1 MQLPDNS
8 AFFDLSPAQK
18 RVWLVSQTAESSVA
32 YNIPCC
38 YVIEGEL
45 DVEAFRSAFLA
56 VIERHESLRS
66 VFSIRGNDVKQQT
79 KPLQKE
85 TVGFTVTDLRGH
97 ADAAAHLAKET
108 DALALQPFDLEHD
121 VLIRARL
128 FRTGDESHLFAV
140 VMHHVAADGYS
151 FGILMSDLFFAYLGN
166 GFPPLKRSFRA
177 SIEAQNEFLNGEA
190 IKKQED
196 FWLGMFETKPEAL
209 ELPLDFPRPGIQTFE
224 AENVYFTCSPEGT
237 ARIRQLVRSERT
249 TLFIF
254 LLSVLKLF
262 LHKASRQSDLV
273 VGVPFSARNP
283 NNNEHI
289 GMFVNTL
296 PIRSEVKTDQSFTE
310 YLKTLTSVVFKA
322 YDHQDYPFEKLF
334 EQLKLKRDLSRNPL
348 FDVMFV
354 LHEKDK
360 PVHVPGL
367 SVSGQEYDSKACPFD
382 MLVEVSD
389 EGEELVF
396 RLQYTTGL
404 FRPATIERFARHLQ
418 QLLQAIL
425 EDTRI
430 AVRDIDLISKA
441 ERQQLLYEFNDTA
454 AGYPHDKTVIGL
466 FEDQVERTPGHIAV
480 VFAGQQLAYRELD
493 NRANQLAH
501 YLISKSAGKEKYIPV
516 CLDRSPEMIVAVL
529 GILKA
534 GCAYVPIDPEYPKE
548 RIAYMLHDTGAG
560 ILVGSRSLPQLAD
573 LSIEIIDPGA
583 DRSAINRESET
594 KPGSLCSPSSLA
606 YVIYT
611 SGSTGRPK
619 GVEMEH
625 GAMVNMLTW
634 QEKQFKNKQRRVLQ
648 FASLGFDVS
657 FQEIFSTLC
666 SGSSLCLIDSERR
679 KDMPELMPYIKEH
692 GITHLFLPYIVLK
705 SLAEYIGLNP
715 TYSLEVEELII
726 AGEQMKLSEEI
737 RNLLGASRCTLINHY
752 GPTEAHVVSS
762 YTVNEGSGLLPP
774 IGKPIDN
781 IRLHV
786 LDEHNRL
793 CPVGI
798 PGELHIAGVQL
809 ARGYLNQP
817 ERTAEKFVSISLDG
831 GPGERFYKTGDLCR
845 WRDDGNLEYLGRVD
859 DQLKIRG
866 FRIEPGE
873 IENVL
878 RQSGMVNDAVV
889 VANKDGGEIKLVA
902 YFTST
907 ESVSTLQ
914 LRKRIGKMLPAYYM
928 PAFFIR
934 LDEIPLNAS
943 GKVNRK
949 YLESLPLAAPS
960 GNWFTPPA
968 TEWEI
973 KLASIWKEVLSI
985 DKVSSTDDFFSLGG
999 SSILL
1004 IRTMALIQSRLG
1016 VKLAMRDFMNQSLGH
1031 VAAVCEG
1038 REEKFEV

>member
-38 YVIEGEL
+38 YIIEGKL
-45 DVEAFRSAFLA
+45 DAEAFHAAFFE

-66 VFSIRGNDVKQQT
+66 IFSIRGNDVMQQT
-79 KPLQKE
+79 RSLQKE
-85 TVGFTVTDLRGH
+85 AVDFTMGDLRGNE
-97 ADAAAHLAKET
+97 DAPARIAKET
-108 DALALQPFDLEHD
+108 DALALQPFDLEND

-128 FRTGDESHLFAV
+128 FRTADESHLFAV
-140 VMHHVAADGYS
+140 VMHHIAADGYS
-151 FGILMSDLFFAYLGN
+151 YGILMSDLFHFYSGN
-166 GFPPLKRSFRA
+166 SLPPLTRSFRA
-177 SIEAQNEFLNGEA
+177 SIEAQNEFLNSEA
-190 IKKQED
+190 IRKQED
-196 FWLGMFETKPEAL
+196 FWLRMFTTTPEAL

-224 AENVYFTCSPEGT
+224 ADNIYITCSAEETG
-237 ARIRQLVRSERT
+237 RIRQLVRSERT

-262 LHKASRQSDLV
+262 LHKASRQNDIV

-283 NNNEHI
+283 GDNEHV

-296 PIRSEVKTDQSFTE
+296 PIRSEVRADLPFKE
-310 YLKTLTSVVFKA
+310 YLKTLTSIVFEA

-367 SVSGQEYDSKACPFD
+367 SISGQEYDSKACPFD

-389 EGEELVF
+389 EGEELLF
-396 RLQYTTGL
+396 RLQYATGL
-404 FRPATIERFARHLQ
+404 FRAATIERFARHLQ
-418 QLLQAIL
+418 QLLHAIL
-425 EDTRI
+425 EDPRI
-430 AVRDIDLISKA
+430 RILDIDLVSKA
-441 ERQQLLYEFNDTA
+441 ERHQLLCEFNDTRA
-454 AGYPHDKTVIGL
+454 DYPRNKTVIDL
-466 FEDQVERTPGHIAV
+466 FEDQAERTPGHIAV
-480 VFAGQQLAYRELD
+480 VSGEQQLTYCQLD

-501 YLISKSAGKEKYIPV
+501 YLIRRSAGKGKYIPV
-516 CLDRSPEMIVAVL
+516 CLERSPEMIVAVL

-534 GCAYVPIDPEYPKE
+534 GCAYVPVDPEYPRE
-548 RIAYMLHDTGAG
+548 RIAYMLNDIGAG
-560 ILVGSRSLPQLAD
+560 ILVGSHSIPQLAGLD
-573 LSIEIIDPGA
+573 MDIIDPVA
-583 DRSAINRESET
+583 DGPAISREPET

-625 GAMVNMLTW
+625 GALVNMLTW
-634 QEKQFKNKQRRVLQ
+634 QEKSFANKQRRVLQ

-666 SGSSLCLIDSERR
+666 SGSSLCLIDAERR
-679 KDMPELMPYIKEH
+679 KDMPELMAHVKEH

-705 SLAEYIGLNP
+705 SLAEYTMLNP
-715 TYSLEVEELII
+715 AYSLDVEELII

-737 RNLLGASRCTLINHY
+737 RYLLRASRCTLINHY

-762 YTVNEGSGLLPP
+762 YTVTEDSGFLPP

-831 GPGERFYKTGDLCR
+831 EPWERCYKTGDLCR

-878 RQSGMVNDAVV
+878 RQSGLVNDAVV
-889 VANKDGGEIKLVA
+889 VANKDAGEIKLVA

-914 LRKRIGKMLPAYYM
+914 LRKQIGKMLPGYYM
-928 PAFFIR
+928 PAFFVR
-934 LDEIPLNAS
+934 LEEIPLNAS

-949 YLESLPLAAPS
+949 LLQSLPLAAPS

-973 KLASIWKEVLSI
+973 KLAAVWKEVLSI
-985 DKVSSTDDFFSLGG
+985 DKVSTTDDFFSLGG

-1016 VKLAMRDFMNQSLGH
+1016 VKLTMRDFMNQSLAH
-1031 VAAVCEG
+1031 VAAMCG
-1038 REEKFEV
+1038 RKGEKFEV

>member
-32 YNIPCC
+32 YNIPCY
-38 YVIEGEL
+38 YVIDGKL
-45 DVEAFRSAFLA
+45 DAEAFRSAFFA

-66 VFSIRGNDVKQQT
+66 IFSIQGNDVRQET
-79 KPLQKE
+79 KPLQE
-85 TVGFTVTDLRGH
+85 DAVDFAMADLRGNEV
-97 ADAAAHLAKET
+97 APARLANQT
-108 DALALQPFDLEHD
+108 DALALQPFDLEND

-128 FRTGDESHLFAV
+128 FRTADESHLFIV
-140 VMHHVAADGYS
+140 VMHHIAADGYS
-151 FGILMSDLFFAYLGN
+151 FGILMSDLFRLYSGDSL
-166 GFPPLKRSFRA
+166 PPLKTSFRTT
-177 SIEAQNEFLNGEA
+177 IEAQNNFLNSEA

-196 FWLGMFETKPEAL
+196 FWLRMFESKPEAL

-224 AENVYFTCSPEGT
+224 ADNIYFTCSKEETG
-237 ARIRQLVRSERT
+237 RIRQLVRSERT

-262 LHKASRQSDLV
+262 LHKASRQNDLV

-283 NNNEHI
+283 NSNEHI

-296 PIRSEVKTDQSFTE
+296 PIRSAVRANQSFKE
-310 YLKTLTSVVFKA
+310 YLKTLTSIVFEA

-334 EQLKLKRDLSRNPL
+334 ERLKLKRDLSRNPL
-348 FDVMFV
+348 FDIMFV

-360 PVHVPGL
+360 PIHVPGL
-367 SVSGQEYDSKACPFD
+367 SISGREYDSKACPFD

-389 EGEELVF
+389 EGEEMIF

-404 FRPATIERFARHLQ
+404 FKAATIERFAKHMQ
-418 QLLQAIL
+418 QLLRVIL
-425 EDTRI
+425 EDTQI
-430 AVRDIDLISKA
+430 AIRNIELVSKA
-441 ERQQLLYEFNDTA
+441 ERQQLLKEFNNTDA
-454 AGYPHDKTVIGL
+454 DYPRDKTVIEL
-466 FEDQVERTPGHIAV
+466 FEDQVERTPDHIAV
-480 VFAGQQLAYRELD
+480 VSGEQQLNYRQLD
-493 NRANQLAH
+493 DRANQLAH
-501 YLISKSAGKEKYIPV
+501 YLIRKSAGKDKYIPV
-516 CLDRSPEMIVAVL
+516 CLERSPEMIIAVL

-548 RIAYMLHDTGAG
+548 RIAYMLNDTGAG
-560 ILVGSRSLPQLAD
+560 ILVGSHSISQLAD
-573 LSIEIIDPGA
+573 LEIDIIDPDA
-583 DRSAINRESET
+583 DRSAILREPET
-594 KPGSLCSPSSLA
+594 KPGRLCSPSSLA

-625 GAMVNMLTW
+625 GALVNLLTW
-634 QEKQFKNKQRRVLQ
+634 QEKRFRNKQRHVLQ

-666 SGSSLCLIDSERR
+666 SGSSLYLIDAERR
-679 KDMPELMPYIKEH
+679 KDMPELIACIKEQ

-705 SLAEYIGLNP
+705 SLAEYIRLNP
-715 TYSLEVEELII
+715 SYSLQVEEVIV

-737 RNLLGASRCTLINHY
+737 RYLLGASHCTLINQY

-762 YTVNEGSGLLPP
+762 YPIDGHSGFLPP
-774 IGKPIDN
+774 IGKPVDN
-781 IRLHV
+781 VLLHV

-817 ERTAEKFVSISLDG
+817 DRTSEKFVNISLDG
-831 GPGERFYKTGDLCR
+831 EPGERFYKTGDLCR
-845 WRDDGNLEYLGRVD
+845 WLDNGNLEYLGRVD
-859 DQLKIRG
+859 EQLKIRG

-878 RQSGMVNDAVV
+878 RQSGLVNDAVV
-889 VANKDGGEIKLVA
+889 VANKDVGEIKLVA
-902 YFTST
+902 YFTSN

-914 LRKRIGKMLPAYYM
+914 LRKQIGKMLPNYYM
-928 PAFFIR
+928 PAFFVRI
-934 LDEIPLNAS
+934 DEIPLNAS

-949 YLESLPLAAPS
+949 FLESLPLAAPS

-973 KLASIWKEVLSI
+973 KLASVWQEVLSI
-985 DKVSSTDDFFSLGG
+985 DKVSTTDDFFSLGG

-1016 VKLAMRDFMNQSLGH
+1016 VKLAMRDFMNQSLAH

-1038 REEKFEV
+1038 R

>member
-38 YVIEGEL
+38 YAIEGKL
-45 DVEAFRSAFLA
+45 DAGAFRAAFFK
-56 VIERHESLRS
+56 VVERHESLRS
-66 VFSIRGNDVKQQT
+66 IFSIHGNDVRQQIRE
-79 KPLQKE
+79 LRQDA
-85 TVGFTVTDLRGH
+85 VDFTVADLRGN
-97 ADAAAHLAKET
+97 AGASDYIAKET
-108 DALALQPFDLEHD
+108 DALSLQPFDLEND
-121 VLIRARL
+121 VLVRARL
-128 FRTGDESHLFAV
+128 LQTEDESHLFIV
-140 VMHHVAADGYS
+140 VMHHIAADGDS
-151 FGILMSDLFFAYLGN
+151 FGIFMSDLFHAFSGN
-166 GFPPLKRSFRA
+166 GFPPLKSSFRA
-177 SIEAQNEFLNGEA
+177 SIEAQNAFLKSEE

-196 FWLGMFETKPEAL
+196 FWLGMFHTKPEAL
-209 ELPLDFPRPGIQTFE
+209 ELPLDFPRPGIQTFK
-224 AENVYFTCSPEGT
+224 ADNVYFTCSPEETG
-237 ARIRQLVRSERT
+237 RIRQLVRTQRT

-254 LLSVLKLF
+254 LLSALKLL
-262 LHKASRQSDLV
+262 LHKASRQNDLV
-273 VGVPFSARNP
+273 VGVPFSGRNP
-283 NNNEHI
+283 NTSGQV

-296 PIRSEVKTDQSFTE
+296 PIRSEVRADQSFKE
-310 YLKTLTSVVFKA
+310 YLKKLTSIVFET

-360 PVHVPGL
+360 PVDVPGL
-367 SVSGQEYDSKACPFD
+367 SIRKHEYDSRACPFD
-382 MLVEVSD
+382 MLVEASD

-396 RLQYTTGL
+396 RLQYATGL
-404 FRPATIERFARHLQ
+404 FRKATIERFAKHLR
-418 QLLQAIL
+418 QLLHAIT
-425 EDTRI
+425 EDAQI
-430 AVRDIDLISKA
+430 AMRDIDLVSKE
-441 ERQQLLYEFNDTA
+441 ERQRLLEEFNDTHA
-454 AGYPHDKTVIGL
+454 DYPRDKTIVNL
-466 FEDQVERTPGHIAV
+466 FEDQAGRTPGHIAV
-480 VFAGQQLAYRELD
+480 VSGGQRLSYRELD
-493 NRANQLAH
+493 SRANQLAH
-501 YLISKSAGKEKYIPV
+501 YLIRKSGGKEKYIPV

-548 RIAYMLHDTGAG
+548 RIAYMLQDTGAG
-560 ILVGSRSLPQLAD
+560 IMVGSRSMPQLEGMD
-573 LSIEIIDPGA
+573 VGIIDPGA
-583 DRSAINRESET
+583 DHPTISQEPEI
-594 KPGSLCSPSSLA
+594 KPPSQCSPSSLA

-619 GVEMEH
+619 GVEMGH
-625 GAMVNMLTW
+625 GAMVNMLCW
-634 QEKQFKNKQRRVLQ
+634 QEKRFSNKQRRVLQ

-666 SGSSLCLIDSERR
+666 SGSSLYLIDAERR
-679 KDMPELMPYIKEH
+679 KDMPGLIACVKEQ

-705 SLAEYIGLNP
+705 SIAEYIRLNSS
-715 TYSLEVEELII
+715 YSLNVEELII

-737 RNLLGASRCTLINHY
+737 RYLLGASRCTLINHY

-762 YTVNEGSGLLPP
+762 YTVSENSGFLPP

-781 IRLHV
+781 MRLHV

-793 CPVGI
+793 CPMGI

-817 ERTAEKFVSISLDG
+817 ERTAEKFINVSLEG
-831 GPGERFYKTGDLCR
+831 RPEERFYKTGDLCR
-845 WRDDGNLEYLGRVD
+845 WRDDGNLEYLGRAD
-859 DQLKIRG
+859 DQLKVRG

-878 RQSGMVNDAVV
+878 RQSGLVNDAVV
-889 VANKDGGEIKLVA
+889 VANKDVGEIKLVA
-902 YFTST
+902 YFTSA

-914 LRKRIGKMLPAYYM
+914 LRKRIGKMLPGYYM
-928 PAFFIR
+928 PAFFVR

-943 GKVNRK
+943 GKVDRK
-949 YLESLPLAAPS
+949 LLQSLPLAAPS
-960 GNWFTPPA
+960 GSWFTPPS

-985 DKVSSTDDFFSLGG
+985 DKVSTSDDFFSLGG

-1004 IRTMALIQSRLG
+1004 IRTMALIQSQLG
-1016 VKLAMRDFMNQSLGH
+1016 IKLSMRDFMNQSLAH
-1031 VAAVCEG
+1031 VAAACERGG
-1038 REEKFEV
+1038 RQFEV